1 MHWMLPKGLRHT
13 PMQSES
19 FRVVFDSAKTPKAL
33 DTVAGALL
41 NTMNA
46 YHHLAPSKYR
56 NKKVTTPE
64 GTFDSQRE
72 YKRWQELKLLERSG
86 AISGLQRQ
94 VRYVLIPKIGKHRET
109 AYIADFVYT
118 ENGKQVVADAKGVRT
133 EVFRLKAKLMRWV
146 HNIEILET

>member
-1 MHWMLPKGLRHT
+1 MGKP
-13 PMQSES
+13 
-19 FRVVFDSAKTPKAL
+19 V
-33 DTVAGALL
+33 
-41 NTMNA
+41 NA

-72 YKRWQELKLLERSG
+72 FKRWQELKLLERSG

-109 AYIADFVYT
+109 AYIADFAYLD
-118 ENGKQVVADAKGVRT
+118 ENQKPVAEDVKGMKT
-133 EVFRLKAKLMRWV
+133 EVYRIKQKLLRWV